1 MIETFG
7 LAIVAL
13 LPFLAAP
20 IVAYLAKYNR
30 LAAAWSSAAATIMAF
45 LVLLFYIKL
54 PCWYYN
60 YSILVL
66 DRVNWFGFCF

>member
-30 LAAAWSSAAATIMAF
+30 LAAAWSSQLLLLWL
-45 LVLLFYIKL
+45 LVLLLYKL
-54 PCWYYN
+54 PL
-60 YSILVL
+60 LVL
-66 DRVNWFGFCF
+66 QLFNLGLG

>member
-45 LVLLFYIKL
+45 LVLLFI
-54 PCWYYN
+54 
-60 YSILVL
+60 
-66 DRVNWFGFCF
+66 